1 MTLNTPPKKIST
13 ICGVLSHF
21 TLFCSNVTFFGSW
34 RCFIAKSVLS
44 QFTRFAKKHNFIRSR
59 GSNLWVR
66 MSPGNMVF
74 MVTLVIVVIVVMMMM
89 MMVMI
94 IMMMIMTMQG
104 KRMRAT
110 TQFCYCPTSVSCRP
124 EFSYH
129 RIDWWYYHY
138 TCAIAIL
145 VLSLYLWYCNTGPI
159 TILLQL
165 QYYCNA
171 IYNA

>member
-1 MTLNTPPKKIST
+1 MVFCRILRCFVAMSLFLVVDA
-13 ICGVLSHF
+13 VLSRN
-21 TLFCSNVTFFGSW
+21 LFCRNLHALQRNT
-34 RCFIAKSVLS
+34 ILS
-44 QFTRFAKKHNFIRSR
+44 DPG

-94 IMMMIMTMQG
+94 IMMMMMTMQG

-124 EFSYH
+124 KFSYH

>member
-1 MTLNTPPKKIST
+1 MTLNTLKNYFST

-21 TLFCSNVTFFGSW
+21 TLFCSNITFFGSW

-94 IMMMIMTMQG
+94 IMMMMMTMQG

-145 VLSLYLWYCNTGPI
+145 VLSLYLWYRNTGPI